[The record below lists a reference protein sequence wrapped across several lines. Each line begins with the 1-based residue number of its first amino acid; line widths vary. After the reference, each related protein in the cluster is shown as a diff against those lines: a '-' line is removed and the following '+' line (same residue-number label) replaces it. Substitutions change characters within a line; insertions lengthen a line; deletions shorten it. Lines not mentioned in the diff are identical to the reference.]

1 MSDQPPSFDGFVCPL
16 PLRDYPQIVLG
27 HGSGGRLSAD
37 LIQHLFV
44 PLFDNPALASLN
56 DQAVL
61 ELDGMRL
68 AFTTDSFVVNPLF
81 FPGGDI
87 GSLAVHGTIN
97 DLAVS
102 GAQPLFLSAGF
113 ILEEGLAMDDLGR
126 IATSM
131 ARAARQAGVQ
141 IVTGDTKVV
150 EKGHGDGLFINTSGI
165 GVVPAGVHIAA
176 DQARPG
182 DVVIVSGTVG
192 DHGMA
197 IMSVREGLAFESE
210 LVSDSAP
217 LHTLVAAML
226 DATPAIH
233 CLRDATRGGVAAVL
247 NELATQSLAGIEL
260 DERAIPVRPA
270 VQAACEMLGMDPLY
284 VANEGKLV
292 AVVPAEH
299 VNAVL
304 DAMRR
309 HPYGR
314 EAAIIGRVVDEHP
327 GIVVVR
333 TAIGGRR
340 VVDMPLGEI
349 LPRIC

>member
-226 DATPAIH
+226 DATHAIH